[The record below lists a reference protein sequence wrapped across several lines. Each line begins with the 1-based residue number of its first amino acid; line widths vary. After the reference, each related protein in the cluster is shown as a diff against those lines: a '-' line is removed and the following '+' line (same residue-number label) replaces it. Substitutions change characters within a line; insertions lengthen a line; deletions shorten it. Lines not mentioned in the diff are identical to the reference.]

1 MAKTII
7 SNYNKNA
14 KVKRKGI
21 HAKTKTS
28 SSKSSK
34 NYFKTYKGQ
43 GR

>member
-1 MAKTII
+1 MAKTITA
-7 SNYNKNA
+7 NYKIKN

-21 HAKTKTS
+21 HARTKTS